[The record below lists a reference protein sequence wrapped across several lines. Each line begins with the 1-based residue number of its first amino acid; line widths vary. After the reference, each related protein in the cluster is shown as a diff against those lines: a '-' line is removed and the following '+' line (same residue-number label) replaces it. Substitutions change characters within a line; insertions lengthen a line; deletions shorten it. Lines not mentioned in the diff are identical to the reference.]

1 MIQLIALSAH
11 DGGKGIQLY
20 PLFQVR
26 HKVNFRVSLKKTFG
40 RKNIHATHI
49 QNQQLLL
56 FDEKRTSLR
65 YKTSDLSDTSYLSSS
80 GKSSSNCEIKI
91 TNTYRLVPVRKD
103 EKRQLFSTIIQH
115 YLLTTLCYLVP
126 LFNADGTGDLD
137 TNQCRAL
144 GNGGAGGGE
153 GEKISRCIGSEKVK
167 SSAMC

>member
-11 DGGKGIQLY
+11 DGGKDKQLGVY
-20 PLFQVR
+20 TSFQVR
-26 HKVNFRVSLKKTFG
+26 HKVNFRVSLKKTSG
-40 RKNIHATHI
+40 RKNTHATHI

-103 EKRQLFSTIIQH
+103 EKR
-115 YLLTTLCYLVP
+115 
-126 LFNADGTGDLD
+126 
-137 TNQCRAL
+137 
-144 GNGGAGGGE
+144 
-153 GEKISRCIGSEKVK
+153 
-167 SSAMC
+167 